1 MVVITQVIWTKK
13 FERELRKLRDKTI
26 KDRVKDQI
34 EKVLDNPET
43 GKPLRFALKGERSV
57 YVTPYRLIY
66 AVQGET
72 LYLLRFVGR
81 RSTDS
86 SGNPVSRASC
96 VSRPR
101 HSKDGQKDQVA
112 RFKRSSELKE

>member
-13 FERELRKLRDKTI
+13 IERELRKLRDKTI

-66 AVQGET
+66 AAQGDT
-72 LYLLRFVGR
+72 LYLLRFEHRKTVYR
-81 RSTDS
+81 
-86 SGNPVSRASC
+86 
-96 VSRPR
+96 
-101 HSKDGQKDQVA
+101 
-112 RFKRSSELKE
+112 